1 VKQRR
6 RAIESPSKL
15 QQPRANSR
23 QQRSNIVTAIT
34 ESHNLSSNSLLSR
47 DFSGHPPFKADTSR
61 ERERERSKQTETGTE
76 TKRERDQRIRTEK
89 TKPKK
94 RTTRGKTNEKRNKGS
109 IVRYTIIFNFVPS
122 YTCKLLFSLPLE
134 I

>member
-1 VKQRR
+1 MKQRR

-61 ERERERSKQTETGTE
+61 EREREKQTNRNRDRNEEGEGPKNTN
-76 TKRERDQRIRTEK
+76 RENKAEEK
-89 TKPKK
+89 
-94 RTTRGKTNEKRNKGS
+94 NN
-109 IVRYTIIFNFVPS
+109 
-122 YTCKLLFSLPLE
+122 
-134 I
+134 